1 MPLPREGTEIS
12 GAWKGD
18 LLMVRLGLG
27 AVIGVVLFT
36 AAGVVGAVYAPTD
49 NYLRAQGKIQTLA

>member
-1 MPLPREGTEIS
+1 
-12 GAWKGD
+12 
-18 LLMVRLGLG
+18 MVRLGLG